1 MRACKLLL
9 SIALFALAAE
19 AQLAPIMDCVTYN
32 PTANTVTVDW
42 GYANTGTTDKIINPG
57 PGNFF
62 TPAPSFQGQTIT
74 FVPGEFHHVFQTT
87 FDLTVTGSS
96 SWHLQGITETAS
108 NDPTHYCVPDSTP
121 CWDANANGVCDPA
134 EDINGDGVCD
144 ARDCQGRIGATGAAG
159 PQGARGA
166 TGPPGPAGTSGL
178 SPAIRVVTNPSTL
191 ATAAVSCDV
200 TEVLLNGGGTC
211 AVPNS
216 NSISGRLASSAP
228 SGANSWTVSCST
240 GQATAVALCSLKQ

>member
-1 MRACKLLL
+1 MRAWKLLL
-9 SIALFALAAE
+9 SVALFPLTAE
-19 AQLAPIMDCVTYN
+19 AQLAPVLDCVKYD
-32 PTANTVTVDW
+32 PTANTITVDW
-42 GYANTGTTDKIINPG
+42 GYANTGGTPKTINPG

-74 FVPGEFHHVFQTT
+74 FQPGMFHHVFQTS
-87 FDLTVTGSS
+87 FDLSVTASS
-96 SWHLQGITETAS
+96 SWHLQGITQTAS
-108 NDPTHYCVPDSTP
+108 NDPNLYCPSATSA
-121 CWDANANGVCDPA
+121 CWDANANGTCDPA

-159 PQGARGA
+159 PQGPRGA

-178 SPAIRVVTNPSTL
+178 SPAIRLVTNSSTL
-191 ATAAVSCDV
+191 ATATASCDV
-200 TEVLLNGGGTC
+200 TEVVLNGGGTC

-228 SGANSWTVSCST
+228 SGANGWTVSCST

>member
-1 MRACKLLL
+1 MRAWKLVLT
-9 SIALFALAAE
+9 IALFALTAE
-19 AQLAPIMDCVTYN
+19 AQLAPILECVKYDA
-32 PTANTVTVDW
+32 TANTITAEW
-42 GYANTGTTDKIINPG
+42 GYANTGPDPKTINPG

-62 TPAPSFQGQTIT
+62 TPAPSFQGQPI
-74 FVPGEFHHVFQTT
+74 VFQPSAHHFVFETT
-87 FDLTVTGSS
+87 FDLNVTGSS

-108 NDPTHYCVPDSTP
+108 NDPNHYCPSANSA
-121 CWDANANGVCDPA
+121 CWDANANGICDPA

-144 ARDCQGRIGATGAAG
+144 ARDCQGRIGATGATGSQGPRGGTG
-159 PQGARGA
+159 PQG
-166 TGPPGPAGTSGL
+166 PAGPSGI
-178 SPAIRVVTNPSTL
+178 SPAIRVATNASAS
-191 ATAAVSCDV
+191 ATASVSCNA

-240 GQATAVALCSLKQ
+240 GQATAVALCALKQ